1 MAARVRFRALELFNN
16 SVWYLLAFLERN
28 VRKTLE
34 QLLLQRGA
42 SWTFWCPHQR
52 WPYFQQSEHA
62 GIGSRKEGSARLSS
76 LSPLSIMRKENTLRP
91 ARDCVFNNMTWPVS
105 QKTGPMGNV
114 TRTKKSTV
122 VIFTFQGCQMSRQQI
137 SIWGAIVSF
146 SVLRGAVSRL
156 FESMMEYMESRDDG
170 CAFASFGVTDEMPSK
185 QRQTDQ
191 GSSYSFAETHQ
202 RFGTSKDIPC
212 RGPHLWLYESQQVK
226 NWESRIF
233 EGKLDDSW
241 YDPQKLVSVA
251 IIVRFWGRGLS
262 LVYAREVIRSPPFSA
277 ECGASWEACCMPLS
291 LQATEMHGADWC
303 EAAGQSE
310 PGALHS
316 QEGFLESSDRLHNST
331 SIGHFAKF

>member
-114 TRTKKSTV
+114 TRTKK
-122 VIFTFQGCQMSRQQI
+122 
-137 SIWGAIVSF
+137 A
-146 SVLRGAVSRL
+146 L
-156 FESMMEYMESRDDG
+156 
-170 CAFASFGVTDEMPSK
+170 
-185 QRQTDQ
+185 
-191 GSSYSFAETHQ
+191 
-202 RFGTSKDIPC
+202 
-212 RGPHLWLYESQQVK
+212 
-226 NWESRIF
+226 
-233 EGKLDDSW
+233 SW
-241 YDPQKLVSVA
+241 YLLFKVA
-251 IIVRFWGRGLS
+251 RCRDS
-262 LVYAREVIRSPPFSA
+262 RSQFGELLFPSQ
-277 ECGASWEACCMPLS
+277 CSEA
-291 LQATEMHGADWC
+291 QYR
-303 EAAGQSE
+303 
-310 PGALHS
+310 
-316 QEGFLESSDRLHNST
+316 GFLNLWWNTWNIWMMVVLLHPLV
-331 SIGHFAKF
+331 